1 MRQLLIITQI
11 LSPIV
16 FSSLKF
22 YCPVCLIVNIR
33 CAISICVARESS
45 CPGIYIYI
53 YIFSVKSSQNYNLQL
68 KKKTK
73 YLAFLIFINCSYSY
87 ISLFSK
93 PMFFLLV
100 LEILILFCFDYY
112 FFSIISLRI
121 MLT

>member
-53 YIFSVKSSQNYNLQL
+53 YIFCQIKSKLQFTI

-121 MLT
+121 ILT

>member
-53 YIFSVKSSQNYNLQL
+53 YFFCQIKSKLQFTI

-121 MLT
+121 ILT